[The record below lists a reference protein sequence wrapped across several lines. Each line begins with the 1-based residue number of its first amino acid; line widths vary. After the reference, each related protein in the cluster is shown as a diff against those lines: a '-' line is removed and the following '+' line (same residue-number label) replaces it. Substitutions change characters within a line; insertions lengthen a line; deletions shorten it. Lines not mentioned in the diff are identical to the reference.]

1 MAKKIKKEE
10 LEELKTLI
18 NNFNKLQLELGRLDI
33 EKHQI
38 SHKVSESQMGLQK
51 FQDQLKD
58 AYGDVSVDI
67 NTGEIKE
74 NVNKED

>member
-1 MAKKIKKEE
+1 MAKTKKIKKEE

-38 SHKVSESQMGLQK
+38 LHRVSESQSYRFFFVK
-51 FQDQLKD
+51 KRK
-58 AYGDVSVDI
+58 VR
-67 NTGEIKE
+67 TP
-74 NVNKED
+74 